1 MGASRKQRWLRAFH
15 AILHAR
21 GEHPP
26 YDKEAALR
34 LRMIDLGPDA
44 AVARYI
50 RTHKEERL

>member
-50 RTHKEERL
+50 RTYKEERL